1 MLVIS
6 AQPLAAQTSAR
17 GRGILIDI
25 ATRELHQAV
34 TQNVKILS
42 TDIATSAT
50 WMILA
55 SSMTCRV
62 CAARSSNNGPYGW
75 KPRPSVREQKS
86 RNARRKSRNTR
97 RKSRNTRRKS
107 RNTRRKSRNTRRKS
121 RNARQKSR
129 CVRPRSKRAR
139 KESSAG
145 RRKYALE
152 KAKLVVSRRGR
163 DGLWRTLS
171 D

>member
-97 RKSRNTRRKS
+97 RKSRNARRKS
-107 RNTRRKSRNTRRKS
+107 RNARRKS